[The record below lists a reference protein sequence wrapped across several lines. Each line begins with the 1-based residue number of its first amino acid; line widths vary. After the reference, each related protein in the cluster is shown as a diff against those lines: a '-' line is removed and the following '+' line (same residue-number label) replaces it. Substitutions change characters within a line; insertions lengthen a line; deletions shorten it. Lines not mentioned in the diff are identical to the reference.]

1 MREGNKMD
9 FLYVLLPIFAIFV
22 LGYVGEKKI
31 GFDTKTISTMA
42 MYLMTPVLV
51 FRTFYITK
59 FTSEHFYMFLYCFA
73 LCFLLIAVV
82 SVFSTFKHYSIS
94 EKSGM
99 ILSSVFMNNG
109 NYGTPVILLLFGMAG
124 FEYAVILMVAQSLVM
139 CTIGVYFAAKG
150 SSEGGGI
157 KYALKSVYKVPIIYG
172 GIIGFIFQ
180 YLDIHLNKATMQ
192 AVDMVAD
199 ASIPTVMI
207 VLGMQLAKISI
218 KHLSFE
224 KLSVSLLVK
233 LAISPLL
240 AYGLTLILPLN
251 HIIEQIMIITASMPS
266 AANTTMYALQFDTEP
281 DFVSSATLVST
292 VLSLIS
298 LPIIFA
304 LVL

>member
-1 MREGNKMD
+1 MD

-51 FRTFYITK
+51 FRTFYTTN

-82 SVFSTFKHYSIS
+82 SIFSTFKHYSIS

-124 FEYAVILMVAQSLVM
+124 FDYAVILMVAQSLVM

-150 SSEGGGI
+150 SPSGGGI

-172 GIIGFIFQ
+172 GILGFAFQ
-180 YLDIHLNKATMQ
+180 YFHIHLNKATMQ

-233 LAISPLL
+233 LAISPLI

-251 HIIEQIMIITASMPS
+251 HMIEQIMIITASMPS

-281 DFVSSATLVST
+281 EFVSSATLVST